1 MTFSDLN
8 IDDDIVAALASKG
21 ILEPFPIQEQTI
33 PLALQKQDIIGQ
45 AKTGTGKT
53 FGFGLPLI
61 QALGTDPEPGV
72 KALIVVPTRELA
84 VQVTEDIELAASNRP
99 TKIVSIYGGK
109 AYEGQIEQL
118 KAGAQ
123 IVVGTPGRLLDLA
136 GQRLLSLANVQVMV
150 LDEADKMLDLGFL
163 SDIEKLFAQTPAN
176 RHTMLFSATM
186 PGAIVA
192 LARRFMNRPIHIRA
206 TDPDEGITQAN
217 IKHIVYRAHS
227 LDKDEVIARILQSEG
242 RGKTVIFTRTKR
254 AAARIVEELNDRGFN
269 AAAVHGDLNQEQRER
284 AMAAFKAGKKDILI
298 ATDVAARGIDV
309 NDVTHVINH
318 TIPDDDQ
325 TYLHRVGRTGRA
337 GKTGIAVTFVDWEDL
352 HKWALINRALEFGQ
366 PDPVETYSSSP
377 HLYTDLDIPAGTK
390 GRLKPTPIPAEAKAD
405 ARPERSTRQREP
417 REPRR
422 RSAEVS
428 RPAGRPGPVERE
440 QGHHDGNSAPRRRTR
455 SRNRA
460 PRPDAGLTHRTAPRD
475 PRGGALSAAGG
486 VADRVDRRP
495 AGRVLTQPVRLA
507 RAVVVARARG
517 DQRVALGELEEPP
530 PAVAG
535 VLAVLDLETEEPRLD
550 ELGEHPLDG
559 DPPRA
564 GRRVRDHRD
573 SARGAD
579 EAHGVHRVEGVVR
592 LEVAAAPVED
602 PRERGGAVGGE
613 PARDQGVGDVRAP
626 DRGAGARPERAR
638 RPRSGRSRRRSRS
651 RSPRR
656 GGPAPSGCAWSRRG
670 APDPPDRRGTRGRA
684 RSPSRPARTAPC
696 PAPAR
701 YRRPPPPRSRP
712 ASPPSSRGRSG
723 RLRRAPPRPPLAPGP
738 RGLRA
743 VRDEGVGVE
752 VEPASR
758 DMHALH
764 RRRAPTGPGAW
775 MA

>member
-8 IDDDIVAALASKG
+8 IDDDIVAALAAKG

-61 QALGTDPEPGV
+61 QALGSDPAPGV

-136 GQRLLSLANVQVMV
+136 GQRLLSLADVQVMV

-163 SDIEKLFAQTPAN
+163 SDIEKLFAQTPAT

-192 LARRFMNRPIHIRA
+192 LARRFMNKPIHIRA

-227 LDKDEVIARILQSEG
+227 LDKDEVIARILQAEG

-366 PDPVETYSSSP
+366 PEPVETYSSSP
-377 HLYTDLDIPAGTK
+377 HLYADLDIPAGTK

-417 REPRR
+417 RRR
-422 RSAEVS
+422 TRSDSDLEQTG
-428 RPAGRPGPVERE
+428 PAPSSESKE
-440 QGHHDGNSAPRRRTR
+440 HHDGNSEPRRRTR
-455 SRNRA
+455 SRRRA
-460 PRPDAGLTHRTAPRD
+460 PRPD
-475 PRGGALSAAGG
+475 
-486 VADRVDRRP
+486 
-495 AGRVLTQPVRLA
+495 TQV
-507 RAVVVARARG
+507 
-517 DQRVALGELEEPP
+517 
-530 PAVAG
+530 
-535 VLAVLDLETEEPRLD
+535 
-550 ELGEHPLDG
+550 
-559 DPPRA
+559 
-564 GRRVRDHRD
+564 
-573 SARGAD
+573 
-579 EAHGVHRVEGVVR
+579 
-592 LEVAAAPVED
+592 
-602 PRERGGAVGGE
+602 
-613 PARDQGVGDVRAP
+613 
-626 DRGAGARPERAR
+626 
-638 RPRSGRSRRRSRS
+638 
-651 RSPRR
+651 
-656 GGPAPSGCAWSRRG
+656 
-670 APDPPDRRGTRGRA
+670 
-684 RSPSRPARTAPC
+684 
-696 PAPAR
+696 
-701 YRRPPPPRSRP
+701 
-712 ASPPSSRGRSG
+712 
-723 RLRRAPPRPPLAPGP
+723 
-738 RGLRA
+738 
-743 VRDEGVGVE
+743 
-752 VEPASR
+752 
-758 DMHALH
+758 
-764 RRRAPTGPGAW
+764 
-775 MA
+775 

>member
-8 IDDDIVAALASKG
+8 IDDDIVAALAAKG

-136 GQRLLSLANVQVMV
+136 GQRLLSLASVQTMV

-163 SDIEKLFAQTPAN
+163 SDIEKLFAQTPQT

-192 LARRFMNRPIHIRA
+192 LARRFMNKPIHIRA

-377 HLYTDLDIPAGTK
+377 HLYTDLDIPVGTK

-405 ARPERSTRQREP
+405 AQPERSTRQREP
-417 REPRR
+417 REPREGREPR
-422 RSAEVS
+422 R
-428 RPAGRPGPVERE
+428 RTRGAGE
-440 QGHHDGNSAPRRRTR
+440 QSEAAAPQTGQAPSSDSKEHHDGNSEPRRRTR
-455 SRNRA
+455 QRRRS
-460 PRPDAGLTHRTAPRD
+460 PRPDAQ
-475 PRGGALSAAGG
+475 
-486 VADRVDRRP
+486 V
-495 AGRVLTQPVRLA
+495 
-507 RAVVVARARG
+507 
-517 DQRVALGELEEPP
+517 
-530 PAVAG
+530 
-535 VLAVLDLETEEPRLD
+535 
-550 ELGEHPLDG
+550 
-559 DPPRA
+559 
-564 GRRVRDHRD
+564 
-573 SARGAD
+573 
-579 EAHGVHRVEGVVR
+579 
-592 LEVAAAPVED
+592 
-602 PRERGGAVGGE
+602 
-613 PARDQGVGDVRAP
+613 
-626 DRGAGARPERAR
+626 
-638 RPRSGRSRRRSRS
+638 
-651 RSPRR
+651 
-656 GGPAPSGCAWSRRG
+656 
-670 APDPPDRRGTRGRA
+670 
-684 RSPSRPARTAPC
+684 
-696 PAPAR
+696 
-701 YRRPPPPRSRP
+701 
-712 ASPPSSRGRSG
+712 
-723 RLRRAPPRPPLAPGP
+723 
-738 RGLRA
+738 
-743 VRDEGVGVE
+743 
-752 VEPASR
+752 
-758 DMHALH
+758 
-764 RRRAPTGPGAW
+764 
-775 MA
+775 